1 MALLLDAL
9 SLILLLGGVFL
20 GISGAIG
27 VIRFPDFFTRL
38 HAAGVTDTLSAG
50 LILSALM
57 LQGGPTLISVKL
69 LFVLLLLWYTSP
81 VASHAVALAAMHSG
95 LRPRLEGREDGS
107 SNT

>member
-95 LRPRLEGREDGS
+95 LRPRLETREDGS
-107 SNT
+107 SKT

>member
-9 SLILLLGGVFL
+9 TLILLLGGVFL

-57 LQGGPTLISVKL
+57 LQAGPTLISVKL

-95 LRPRLEGREDGS
+95 LRPRLEVREDGS